1 MPDWARSGREDSL
14 VWRRCEDRAGRVGA
28 GVFVPAM
35 PPVISEAKPAMAC
48 GRTPQE
54 VMQSHSFLRLRSL
67 PDILPGKGPQPYLL
81 NVLSVYRYPCPY

>member
-1 MPDWARSGREDSL
+1 
-14 VWRRCEDRAGRVGA
+14 
-28 GVFVPAM
+28 M

-67 PDILPGKGPQPYLL
+67 PDILPGKGPQPYRL
-81 NVLSVYRYPCPY
+81 NVLSVYHYPLTVWKACGFVKEMVRILIQFNTCVSVRWPFQFGSL